1 MLLAAIGIYGVIAY
15 LVGAARARD
24 RHPHRARRVAVARGA
39 HGGERGR
46 GDGRDRASASAVVGA
61 MALTQLMRALLFN
74 TKSTDPMT
82 YILVTLVLAAVALVA
97 SSVPALRAANVDP
110 ALAMRAE

>member
-1 MLLAAIGIYGVIAY
+1 
-15 LVGAARARD
+15 VGA
-24 RHPHRARRVAVARGA
+24 VA
-39 HGGERGR
+39 
-46 GDGRDRASASAVVGA
+46 
-61 MALTQLMRALLFN
+61 LKQLMRALLFN

-82 YILVTLVLAAVALVA
+82 YLLVTLVLAAVAMLA